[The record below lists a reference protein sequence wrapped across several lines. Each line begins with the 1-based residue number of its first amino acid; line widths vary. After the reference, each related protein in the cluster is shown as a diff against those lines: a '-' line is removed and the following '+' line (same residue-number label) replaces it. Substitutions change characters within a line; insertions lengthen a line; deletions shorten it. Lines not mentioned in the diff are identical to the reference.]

1 MKESH
6 LYSGSKV
13 ELAGQVAAALRG
25 LDQEQLRVEL
35 GLLQP
40 PWLSLSVSRQM
51 VDSLTPAGGRVDS
64 LTCLL
69 GRLELG
75 GPVESL
81 AYSLVACCHLHTL
94 TSGAWHLELQGQG
107 LATWRAMER
116 LQEGEGRGHRT
127 VRWRSEVSVPRAWL
141 LEEVNRLLA
150 ASSQQEEVGEGG
162 GSGLKALVFKMSS
175 PTDF

>member
-1 MKESH
+1 MD
-6 LYSGSKV
+6 L
-13 ELAGQVAAALRG
+13 
-25 LDQEQLRVEL
+25 
-35 GLLQP
+35 
-40 PWLSLSVSRQM
+40 
-51 VDSLTPAGGRVDS
+51 DSLTSAGGRVDS

-69 GRLELG
+69 GNLELG

-81 AYSLVACCHLHTL
+81 AYRLVACCHLHTL
-94 TSGAWHLELQGQG
+94 HSGAWHLELQGQG

-116 LQEGEGRGHRT
+116 LLEGEGRGHRT

-141 LEEVNRLLA
+141 VEEVNSLLA

-162 GSGLKALVFKMSS
+162 VTGVKALVFKMTT